1 MPPSPLDAGT
11 PFSVTRRGTAVV
23 PPLDPSV
30 TPGSLGNRL
39 AAADPLHCIRAARTD
54 GQTLSAEGTVIH
66 TGLRTATAEGRVL
79 DEQGKLIA
87 HATPTCMILPAGG

>member
-1 MPPSPLDAGT
+1 M
-11 PFSVTRRGTAVV
+11 
-23 PPLDPSV
+23 
-30 TPGSLGNRL
+30 
-39 AAADPLHCIRAARTD
+39 HCIRAARTD